1 MLDYNNPSPKSKK
14 KKGKKKK
21 EKKRKEEEQIPKIKG
36 GKRDSVGL

>member
-21 EKKRKEEEQIPKIKG
+21 EKKRKEEELIPKIKG